1 MDTKTMIDSARASL
15 IGIAMLAA
23 AGAVC
28 AGEFNEEG
36 GGFAIKGYDA
46 VAYVKDQRPVKGSES
61 WQTTYKGSKFLFAS
75 AANRDA
81 FVAEP
86 ERYAPQFGGYCAF
99 GTASG
104 YKVDTKAEAFT
115 VIDGKL
121 YLNYNT
127 RVLEMWSKD
136 RTAKITQAE
145 ATWPEVSKLPVGR

>member
-1 MDTKTMIDSARASL
+1 MVMKRMVDTAMASL

-23 AGAVC
+23 TGAAF

-36 GGFAIKGYDA
+36 GGVAIKGYDA
-46 VAYVKDQRPVKGSES
+46 VAYVNDQRPVKGSES

-81 FVAEP
+81 FAAQP
-86 ERYAPQFGGYCAF
+86 ERFAPQFGGYCAY

-104 YKVDTKAEAFT
+104 YKVDTRPEAFA
-115 VIDGKL
+115 VVDGKL

-127 RVLEMWSKD
+127 RVLEIWNKD

-145 ATWPEVSKLPVGR
+145 ANWPEVSKMPVGH